1 MKRTYASILIS
12 AALLAAAP
20 SALPQT
26 RELGGTGELLDGVAA
41 LVNEGV
47 VLRSELNQR
56 IAIVMDNL
64 RAAQAQA
71 PPGQR
76 RPLPPLSVLEE
87 QVLEQLILNQIQL
100 QRAERFGIT
109 VGDDVLNQAM
119 AGVAQSNGMTLEQM
133 PAALAAEGIDYAMYR
148 QETRDQ
154 MILEQLRQ
162 REVMSN
168 IVVAPREMELCLAR
182 STSSAAQEFDYN
194 ISHILI
200 GVASTASGEEIDQ
213 AQARV
218 DEVYQRLQDGDS
230 FAELAL
236 TYSDAQTALEGGSL
250 GWRKGA
256 QLPTLFANTV
266 IAMSAGDHSE
276 PIQSGSGFHI
286 VRLNEVRGAQPV
298 MVDQLRIRHIL
309 VEPTEVMDDSAAE
322 QRLRVIRAQI
332 VDGDDFGAV
341 AQSVSDDAGSSA
353 DGGDMGWTDPGV
365 FVPEFEE
372 VIAGLEIGE
381 LSEPFRTR
389 FGWHIAEVLDSRS
402 YDTTEELKQQN
413 CAQQIRASKLEEEQA
428 LWLRRLRDE
437 AFVEMRM

>member
-1 MKRTYASILIS
+1 MKRAYASILIS
-12 AALLAAAP
+12 TSLLAAAP

>member
-1 MKRTYASILIS
+1 MKRTITSALI
-12 AALLAAAP
+12 ATALLAAAP

-162 REVMSN
+162 REVITN

>member
-1 MKRTYASILIS
+1 MKRTITSALI
-12 AALLAAAP
+12 ATALLAAAP

-162 REVMSN
+162 REVVSN